1 MRLASTVLST
11 LPILATTVRRPP
23 HHGDAQQAL
32 DVGAEANGSSGTPP
46 CGPGQSSQ
54 ARGPITHCVGQ
65 HVWLV
70 CDMVVSGAATAHSAG
85 RGSSG

>member
-1 MRLASTVLST
+1 MRLASIVLST
-11 LPILATTVRRPP
+11 SPILATTVRPPP
-23 HHGDAQQAL
+23 HHGNAEQAL
-32 DVGAEANGSSGTPP
+32 DTGAQTHGFSGTPP

-70 CDMVVSGAATAHSAG
+70 CDMVVSGAATAHPAG